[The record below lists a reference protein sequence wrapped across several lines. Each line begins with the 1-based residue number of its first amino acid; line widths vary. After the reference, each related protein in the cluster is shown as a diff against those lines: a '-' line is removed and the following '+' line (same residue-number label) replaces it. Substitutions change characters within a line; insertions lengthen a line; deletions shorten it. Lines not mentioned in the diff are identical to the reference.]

1 MTASQ
6 PETETLVESSFGKGD
21 FARNVLKL
29 AGGAVLAQGITFL
42 VAPVVARL
50 YTPATIGTQNVFV
63 SLVSILSVIICLRYE
78 YAIMLPDTD
87 REAANIAA
95 GSILIA
101 TLISIATAAIL
112 LWGGPGLTSLLKTPE
127 LLPYLWLVP
136 VGLWIQGIFRVMNYW
151 NSRSKH
157 FGRLSIAQ
165 VVASLTTSSAQI
177 GMGVSGQATT
187 GSLIG
192 SWIAGTTAYTGVLT
206 IQALKGSWRTLRDGF
221 RLLPILTGLKR
232 YQKFALIDSWGGFVN
247 ALSWQLP
254 TLMLSSFF
262 SQTIVGYYA
271 LSNRVITMPLTLIGN
286 AIGQVFFQR
295 AAELRQDPAKL
306 STSVRMV
313 FRVLVAL
320 GLLPALVLTI
330 AGKELFMIVFGSNWI
345 EAGIYA
351 QILGLWMFFLFTS
364 SPLGI
369 LMPAL
374 ERQEVA
380 LIMQIV
386 ILLTRI
392 AALTIG
398 GATHNVYIV
407 LGIWS
412 GTGVLV
418 YGGWTLWN
426 MKIAQVPLASVWAIL
441 LRYTLRALPFASILL
456 ALKVA
461 FHPSPWLIFCA
472 AIGAVGGYYLLL
484 MRQEVDLYRYLL
496 ALKDSRRV
504 S

>member
-1 MTASQ
+1 
-6 PETETLVESSFGKGD
+6 
-21 FARNVLKL
+21 
-29 AGGAVLAQGITFL
+29 
-42 VAPVVARL
+42 
-50 YTPATIGTQNVFV
+50 
-63 SLVSILSVIICLRYE
+63 
-78 YAIMLPDTD
+78 
-87 REAANIAA
+87 
-95 GSILIA
+95 
-101 TLISIATAAIL
+101 
-112 LWGGPGLTSLLKTPE
+112 
-127 LLPYLWLVP
+127 
-136 VGLWIQGIFRVMNYW
+136 
-151 NSRSKH
+151 
-157 FGRLSIAQ
+157 
-165 VVASLTTSSAQI
+165 
-177 GMGVSGQATT
+177 
-187 GSLIG
+187 
-192 SWIAGTTAYTGVLT
+192 
-206 IQALKGSWRTLRDGF
+206 
-221 RLLPILTGLKR
+221 
-232 YQKFALIDSWGGFVN
+232 
-247 ALSWQLP
+247 
-254 TLMLSSFF
+254 
-262 SQTIVGYYA
+262 
-271 LSNRVITMPLTLIGN
+271 
-286 AIGQVFFQR
+286 
-295 AAELRQDPAKL
+295 
-306 STSVRMV
+306 MV
-313 FRVLVAL
+313 
-320 GLLPALVLTI
+320 
-330 AGKELFMIVFGSNWI
+330 VFGSNWI

-456 ALKVA
+456 ALKIA

-484 MRQEVDLYRYLL
+484 MRQEGDLYRYLL
-496 ALKDSRRV
+496 ALKDSRKV